1 MNNNLKGISNIEYT
15 LEEAFE
21 KIKIALGD
29 SYQIINI
36 IFLSQQ
42 QKYEDIIN
50 SLNKKINKLNNQI
63 ERFKKENS
71 KLKNTNIQLQDKLL
85 SLSQMLSQLSK
96 EDNDLQKKD
105 IKYNLKKKNYFK
117 NKTKVQ
123 EIHRNFMQNLNDI
136 KTRDYKNN
144 DRNDDN
150 FINNEIYNINK
161 QTIDIDQIK
170 NTNKDQ
176 LINKNVNF
184 KKEKTFTKGFNLSNN
199 ESTPKKI
206 YDKGNKVLINE
217 NESQSSN
224 SLKNNY
230 NIQQSNTISN
240 LNYRR
245 NKYNKLVFE
254 DNTINNDNDNNR
266 KDIFNMIA
274 KRIRHLKNGL
284 SINNIE
290 NNNGINERNYTT
302 YSLKR
307 RNFSNV

>member
-1 MNNNLKGISNIEYT
+1 MNNNIKGISNIEYT

-42 QKYEDIIN
+42 QKYEDII
-50 SLNKKINKLNNQI
+50 
-63 ERFKKENS
+63 KKENS

-105 IKYNLKKKNYFK
+105 IKYNLIKKNYFK

>member
-1 MNNNLKGISNIEYT
+1 MNNNIKGISNIEYT

-284 SINNIE
+284 SINKIE

>member
-1 MNNNLKGISNIEYT
+1 MNNNIKGISNIEYT

-105 IKYNLKKKNYFK
+105 IKYNSKKKNFFK

-184 KKEKTFTKGFNLSNN
+184 KKEKTFTKGFNLSNY

-206 YDKGNKVLINE
+206 YVKGNKVLINE

>member
-1 MNNNLKGISNIEYT
+1 MNNNIKGISNIEYT

-105 IKYNLKKKNYFK
+105 IKYNLIKKNYFK

-284 SINNIE
+284 SINKIE

>member
-1 MNNNLKGISNIEYT
+1 MEYT
-15 LEEAFE
+15 LEDAFE

-105 IKYNLKKKNYFK
+105 IKYNSKKKNFFK

-123 EIHRNFMQNLNDI
+123 EIHRNFLQNLNDI

-150 FINNEIYNINK
+150 YINNEIYNINK
-161 QTIDIDQIK
+161 QTIDIDLIK